1 MRCGG
6 VTFGLTILL
15 YSLAHRIGT
24 DTSELS
30 LSPGKAYLMKGS
42 QDICMGLL
50 SRITSYR
57 FSKRTP
63 CCCESR
69 VGTGWKEKASIVP

>member
-1 MRCGG
+1 MKCGG

-15 YSLAHRIGT
+15 YSLAHSIGIH
-24 DTSELS
+24 TSELS
-30 LSPGKAYLMKGS
+30 LSPGKAYIMKGS

-50 SRITSYR
+50 SRIISYR

-63 CCCESR
+63 CCCEIKVS
-69 VGTGWKEKASIVP
+69 TGWVERASIVP